1 VTFPVEIVT
10 HSNKHVDLTL
20 NLQRVQEIKANATS
34 KTEAL
39 IRVDKEL
46 EELLQQVNELAK
58 TAAAGGG
65 GEVKIDVAADVS
77 EDPAEIARLKAI
89 DEKQQAISVA
99 TQNIRSKAQSLR
111 YFAKTSVRE
120 GEEEMGVE
128 LMNLYEKTE
137 NNKCPERDIRK
148 QNPKFEGIQ
157 AAHLKG
163 AFCFFCSLHDFAGC
177 S

>member
-20 NLQRVQEIKANATS
+20 NLQRVQEIKENAVE

-39 IRVDKEL
+39 TEL
-46 EELLQQVNELAK
+46 DTGLTALLQQVDELAK
-58 TAAAGGG
+58 METAGGG

-89 DEKQQAISVA
+89 DVKQQAISVA
-99 TQNIRSKAQSLR
+99 KQNIRSKAQSLQ
-111 YFAKTSVRE
+111 YFAKTSAAKDRE
-120 GEEEMGVE
+120 SEAVE

-137 NNKCPERDIRK
+137 NNKCPEKDIRNLGPLK
-148 QNPKFEGIQ
+148 GADIQ

-163 AFCFFCSLHDFAGC
+163 TCFLCSLHDFAG
-177 S
+177 SS